1 MFLSPGRTRILS
13 ATRNLVRRDGY
24 AAVSLRRIA
33 AEAGYSP
40 AGLYAHYPSLGGIL
54 DALADLVRQ
63 ELAAALEKGAE
74 KERDAVE
81 QLVGVGMAYIRY
93 GLDHPAE
100 FELLFRLTRS
110 RKKSRSD
117 PTPSSFDLLRRLAR
131 AAAPGA
137 STEEIDSACLGLW
150 SSAHGLANLRAAH
163 LAGVDCD
170 WEVWSRR
177 ILHNQVGELPCTA
190 SSS

>member
-1 MFLSPGRTRILS
+1 MFVSPGQTRILS
-13 ATRNLVRRDGY
+13 ATRKLVRRDGY
-24 AAVSLRRIA
+24 ATVSLRQIA

-54 DALADLVRQ
+54 DALADVVRQ
-63 ELAAALEKGAE
+63 ELAAALEKAAEQDCGA
-74 KERDAVE
+74 AE

-100 FELLFRLTRS
+100 FELLFRFTQA

-131 AAAPGA
+131 RAAPAA
-137 STEEIDSACLGLW
+137 SAEDIDSTCLGLW
-150 SSAHGLANLRAAH
+150 AAAHGLANLRTAH

-170 WEVWSRR
+170 WEDWSRR
-177 ILHNQVGELPCTA
+177 ILHNQVRVLRCTGL
-190 SSS
+190 SS